1 VWLQEEGYRQLEL
14 PTSLCVPTFSKNLG
28 TRENP
33 GLLCDN
39 IIAVKG
45 ENMSDGTYWIDP
57 NAGCIHDAIQVFCN
71 SSSEESC
78 IEPTN
83 HTVTMTRW
91 NNIRQRYWRDFVD
104 FVAMPMY
111 SVGIVQMNFLKFF
124 ASRTRQ
130 RVTLYCNFS
139 TGVKQNKTVRV
150 VGYSEDYRSRLRAEV
165 LLDDCTGPSGK
176 MVLEFRTSQRRLIS
190 HFPLTHFKILIP
202 LHYSNTPHL
211 HIQWISGPVC
221 FYTRG

>member
-83 HTVTMTRW
+83 HTVSGSRSDLTCTAYQYLSTLAACTITTMCGLL
-91 NNIRQRYWRDFVD
+91 V
-104 FVAMPMY
+104 Y
-111 SVGIVQMNFLKFF
+111 STPK
-124 ASRTRQ
+124 
-130 RVTLYCNFS
+130 
-139 TGVKQNKTVRV
+139 
-150 VGYSEDYRSRLRAEV
+150 
-165 LLDDCTGPSGK
+165 
-176 MVLEFRTSQRRLIS
+176 
-190 HFPLTHFKILIP
+190 HILW
-202 LHYSNTPHL
+202 T
-211 HIQWISGPVC
+211 
-221 FYTRG
+221 TA